1 MCGVVGAVLKNP
13 SADDMM
19 LLKRVISESRIRG
32 LHATGV
38 SFVRK
43 NNIFTIKAPLPA
55 DEFLASIDM
64 YSMLNEDGNLYM
76 VAHCRYSTSDLE
88 FNQPLFTDKVAIV
101 HNGVITQELP
111 ENWSK
116 ISSYTTET
124 RNDSELLLKTV
135 ENGEN
140 PLERWP
146 DASIS
151 ACEIHV
157 DKTFRCYR
165 NGQRPLHAAKLEN
178 GFIVASTADVLTRA
192 GAEKNIDFA
201 FNTVYT
207 VKEFNMTEEVVTTN
221 KKDLQTYGQY
231 EI

>member
-1 MCGVVGAVLKNP
+1 MCGVVGAFLRNP
-13 SADDMM
+13 SAEDMM

-43 NNIFTIKAPLPA
+43 NTIFTIKAPLPA
-55 DEFLASIDM
+55 DEFLAGIDM

-116 ISSYTTET
+116 ISTYATET

-151 ACEIHV
+151 ACEVHS
-157 DKTFRCYR
+157 DKIFRFYR
-165 NGQRPLHAAKLEN
+165 NGKRPLTQYRTEN
-178 GFIVASTADVLTRA
+178 GVIVASTHDIFNRA
-192 GAEKNIDFA
+192 GVEKTIDCGM
-201 FNTVYT
+201 NVVYT
-207 VKEFNMTEEVVTTN
+207 VSDGEIAETVVKTN
-221 KKDLQTYGQY
+221 NKDLQYGKY

>member
-1 MCGVVGAVLKNP
+1 MCGVVGAVLTNP

-43 NNIFTIKAPLPA
+43 NHIFTIKAPLPA
-55 DEFLASIDM
+55 DEFLNGIDM

-207 VKEFNMTEEVVTTN
+207 VKEFNMTEVVVTTN